1 MENQKN
7 NKGVIS
13 LLIVIIVILSVL
25 CVLFATGTITLKS
38 NDVDNSGT
46 NENINDNNQTNEDN
60 NDEEK
65 ESNWVDYLL
74 SRHILDAKVSRIR
87 SKDLGDAEDFNKT
100 ETITMDEV
108 KEILSNFKN
117 SKLTKTW
124 SQGRGG
130 PDKDHLTI
138 AYENNDQKYEFEI
151 YYGTIVVD
159 KLDDELKNILE
170 QNKYDEKN
178 TEYKNMEG
186 SFYFY
191 SIDNYNETIFDKY
204 FN

>member
-7 NKGVIS
+7 NKGVIA

-25 CVLFATGTITLKS
+25 CVLFATGTISFNS
-38 NDVDNSGT
+38 NDVDNNNV
-46 NENINDNNQTNEDN
+46 NENINNNNVEND
-60 NDEEK
+60 DEEN
-65 ESNWVDYLL
+65 ETNWVDYLL
-74 SRHILDAKVSRIR
+74 SRHILDAKLSRVR
-87 SKDLGDAEDFNKT
+87 SKDLGDAEDFSKT

-108 KEILSNFKN
+108 KEILSNFKT

-124 SQGRGG
+124 SQGSGG

-151 YYGTIVVD
+151 YYGTIAVD
-159 KLDDELKNILE
+159 ELDDEFKNILE

-178 TEYKNMEG
+178 TEYKDMEG

>member
-7 NKGVIS
+7 NRGVIA
-13 LLIVIIVILSVL
+13 LLIVIIVILSAL
-25 CVLFATGTITLKS
+25 CILLATETISFKS
-38 NDVDNSGT
+38 NDVDNNDI
-46 NENINDNNQTNEDN
+46 NENINDNNNVEN
-60 NDEEK
+60 NDEEN
-65 ESNWVDYLL
+65 ETNWVDYLL
-74 SRHILDAKVSRIR
+74 SRHILDANVSRVR
-87 SKDLGDAEDFNKT
+87 SKDLGDAEDVNKT

-138 AYENNDQKYEFEI
+138 AYENNDKKYEFEI
-151 YYGTIVVD
+151 YYGTIAVD
-159 KLDDELKNILE
+159 ELDDEFKNILE

>member
-7 NKGVIS
+7 NKGVIA

-46 NENINDNNQTNEDN
+46 NENINDNNQTNEEN

-87 SKDLGDAEDFNKT
+87 SKDLGDTEDFSKT

-108 KEILSNFKN
+108 NEILSNFKN

-178 TEYKNMEG
+178 AEYKNMEG

>member
-1 MENQKN
+1 
-7 NKGVIS
+7 
-13 LLIVIIVILSVL
+13 
-25 CVLFATGTITLKS
+25 
-38 NDVDNSGT
+38 
-46 NENINDNNQTNEDN
+46 
-60 NDEEK
+60 
-65 ESNWVDYLL
+65 
-74 SRHILDAKVSRIR
+74 
-87 SKDLGDAEDFNKT
+87 
-100 ETITMDEV
+100 MDEV

-151 YYGTIVVD
+151 YYGTIAVD
-159 KLDDELKNILE
+159 ELDDEFKNILE

>member
-1 MENQKN
+1 VENQKN